1 MSTSPQ
7 DPLPPELEDIGRLMR
22 EERRQPSA
30 LELDDLK
37 RRARRQAAG
46 RSSLTPLVQKGSLL
60 TSRLL
65 ITMLIAFGIVMS
77 GTGATLAIAPNAV
90 NTGSTTSAAQY
101 GSDDDD
107 DGKTDDDDDGDNDD
121 ESDDGGPPPS
131 NPPGGV
137 QGTQESQDPPIGVLP
152 EGPQSGVA
160 SDPAASDPGAPRV
173 QAAADQGDPATPRL
187 QPTRQQADQGESLPF
202 TGLAAIPILVV
213 GIGLLASGLV
223 LRRRA

>member
-7 DPLPPELEDIGRLMR
+7 NPLPPELEDIGRLMR

-65 ITMLIAFGIVMS
+65 ITMLVAFGIVLS

-90 NTGSTTSAAQY
+90 NTGSTTSFAQY

-107 DGKTDDDDDGDNDD
+107 DGTPSNKSNDDNDG
-121 ESDDGGPPPS
+121 E
-131 NPPGGV
+131 GGV
-137 QGTQESQDPPIGVLP
+137 EPAGPVDSPDDKPPIGVLP
-152 EGPQSGVA
+152 EGPKSGVA
-160 SDPAASDPGAPRV
+160 PTAESGGSPRV
-173 QAAADQGDPATPRL
+173 QAAADRGSAPRL
-187 QPTRQQADQGESLPF
+187 QPIRQQADQGESLPF

>member
-1 MSTSPQ
+1 
-7 DPLPPELEDIGRLMR
+7 MR
-22 EERRQPSA
+22 AERRQPSA

-37 RRARRQAAG
+37 RRVRRQAAG

-65 ITMLIAFGIVMS
+65 ITILIAFGIVLS

-90 NTGSTTSAAQY
+90 NTGSTTSFAQY

-107 DGKTDDDDDGDNDD
+107 DGPNDEDDSDDDSGT
-121 ESDDGGPPPS
+121 PPPES
-131 NPPGGV
+131 GVGG
-137 QGTQESQDPPIGVLP
+137 TTASQDPPIGVLP
-152 EGPQSGVA
+152 EGPKSGVA
-160 SDPAASDPGAPRV
+160 PTTESGGAPRV
-173 QAAADQGDPATPRL
+173 QTAADRGSAPRL
-187 QPTRQQADQGESLPF
+187 QPIRQQADQGESLPF

>member
-37 RRARRQAAG
+37 RRTRRQAAG

-77 GTGATLAIAPNAV
+77 GTGASLAILPNAV
-90 NTGSTTSAAQY
+90 DTGSTTSAAQY

-121 ESDDGGPPPS
+121 ESDDGGPPSQGGILPS
-131 NPPGGV
+131 QVN
-137 QGTQESQDPPIGVLP
+137 QDPPIGVLP
-152 EGPQSGVA
+152 EGPKSGVA
-160 SDPAASDPGAPRV
+160 PTTETAEAPRVGAEAPRV
-173 QAAADQGDPATPRL
+173 QAAADRGSTPRL
-187 QPTRQQADQGESLPF
+187 QPIRQQADQGESLPF

>member
-22 EERRQPSA
+22 AERRQPSA
-30 LELDDLK
+30 LELDELK

-65 ITMLIAFGIVMS
+65 ITMLIAFGIVLS

-90 NTGSTTSAAQY
+90 NTGSTTSFAQY

-107 DGKTDDDDDGDNDD
+107 DGDTPPPP
-121 ESDDGGPPPS
+121 DGGRL
-131 NPPGGV
+131 GE
-137 QGTQESQDPPIGVLP
+137 QESQDPPIGVLP
-152 EGPQSGVA
+152 EGPRSGVA
-160 SDPAASDPGAPRV
+160 PTSESSGPPRV
-173 QAAADQGDPATPRL
+173 QAAADRGSAPRL
-187 QPTRQQADQGESLPF
+187 QPIRQQADQGEALPF

>member
-22 EERRQPSA
+22 AERRQPSA
-30 LELDDLK
+30 LELDELK
-37 RRARRQAAG
+37 RRVRRQAAG

-65 ITMLIAFGIVMS
+65 ITILIAFGIVLS

-90 NTGSTTSAAQY
+90 NTGSTTSFAQY

-107 DGKTDDDDDGDNDD
+107 DGTPCEDDDGNDGNGNRCDDDD
-121 ESDDGGPPPS
+121 DDGGPPPQS
-131 NPPGGV
+131 GQAGV
-137 QGTQESQDPPIGVLP
+137 QESQDDPPIGVLP
-152 EGPQSGVA
+152 EGPKSGVA
-160 SDPAASDPGAPRV
+160 PTTESGEAPRV
-173 QAAADQGDPATPRL
+173 QTAADRGSAPRL
-187 QPTRQQADQGESLPF
+187 QPIRQQADQGESLPF

>member
-65 ITMLIAFGIVMS
+65 ITMLVAFGIVLS

-90 NTGSTTSAAQY
+90 NTGSTTSFAQY
-101 GSDDDD
+101 GSNDD
-107 DGKTDDDDDGDNDD
+107 DDDDDGDT
-121 ESDDGGPPPS
+121 PPPD
-131 NPPGGV
+131 GRV
-137 QGTQESQDPPIGVLP
+137 EGTQESQDPPIGVLP
-152 EGPQSGVA
+152 EGPKSGVA
-160 SDPAASDPGAPRV
+160 PTTESGEAPRV
-173 QAAADQGDPATPRL
+173 QTAADGGGAPRL
-187 QPTRQQADQGESLPF
+187 QPIRQQAEEGESLPF

>member
-22 EERRQPSA
+22 AERRQPSA
-30 LELDDLK
+30 LELDELK
-37 RRARRQAAG
+37 RRVRRQAAG

-65 ITMLIAFGIVMS
+65 ITILIAFGIVLS

-107 DGKTDDDDDGDNDD
+107 DDDDGPNDEDDSDDDDSGT
-121 ESDDGGPPPS
+121 PPPES
-131 NPPGGV
+131 GVGG
-137 QGTQESQDPPIGVLP
+137 TTASQDPPIGVLP
-152 EGPQSGVA
+152 EGPKSGVA
-160 SDPAASDPGAPRV
+160 PTTESGEAPRV
-173 QAAADQGDPATPRL
+173 QTAADRGSAPRL
-187 QPTRQQADQGESLPF
+187 QPIRQQADQGESLPF

>member
-22 EERRQPSA
+22 AERRQPSA
-30 LELDDLK
+30 LELDELK
-37 RRARRQAAG
+37 RRVRRQAAG

-65 ITMLIAFGIVMS
+65 VTMLIAFGIVLS

-90 NTGSTTSAAQY
+90 NTGSTTSFAQY

-107 DGKTDDDDDGDNDD
+107 DGPNDEDDSDDDAGD
-121 ESDDGGPPPS
+121 PP
-131 NPPGGV
+131 PPGGGV
-137 QGTQESQDPPIGVLP
+137 EGRTASQNPPIGVLP
-152 EGPQSGVA
+152 EGPKSGVA
-160 SDPAASDPGAPRV
+160 PTTESGEAPRV
-173 QAAADQGDPATPRL
+173 QTAADRGSAPRL
-187 QPTRQQADQGESLPF
+187 QPIRQQADQGESLPF

>member
-22 EERRQPSA
+22 AERRQPSA

-37 RRARRQAAG
+37 RRARRQAAS

-65 ITMLIAFGIVMS
+65 ITILIAFGIVMS
-77 GTGATLAIAPNAV
+77 GTGATLALNTSTVDTGRTPSCDNYKTCDDDDDGKPNDKDD
-90 NTGSTTSAAQY
+90 NK
-101 GSDDDD
+101 SDDDD
-107 DGKTDDDDDGDNDD
+107 DGDT
-121 ESDDGGPPPS
+121 PPPD
-131 NPPGGV
+131 GRV
-137 QGTQESQDPPIGVLP
+137 QGTQESQDAPIGVLP
-152 EGPQSGVA
+152 EGPKSGVA
-160 SDPAASDPGAPRV
+160 PTTESDEAPRV
-173 QAAADQGDPATPRL
+173 QTAADRGSAPRL
-187 QPTRQQADQGESLPF
+187 QPIRQQADQGESLPF

>member
-65 ITMLIAFGIVMS
+65 ITMLVAFGIVLS
-77 GTGATLAIAPNAV
+77 GTGATLAIAPNV
-90 NTGSTTSAAQY
+90 VDTGSTTTKAQY
-101 GSDDDD
+101 FSD
-107 DGKTDDDDDGDNDD
+107 T
-121 ESDDGGPPPS
+121 PPPD
-131 NPPGGV
+131 GRV
-137 QGTQESQDPPIGVLP
+137 EGTQESQDAPIGVLP
-152 EGPQSGVA
+152 EGPKSGVA
-160 SDPAASDPGAPRV
+160 PTTESGEAPRV
-173 QAAADQGDPATPRL
+173 QTAADRGGAPRL
-187 QPTRQQADQGESLPF
+187 QPIRQQAEEGESLPF

>member
-65 ITMLIAFGIVMS
+65 ITMLVAFGIVLS

-90 NTGSTTSAAQY
+90 NTGSTTSFAQY

-107 DGKTDDDDDGDNDD
+107 DGTPSDDDDNKSDDDDDAGD
-121 ESDDGGPPPS
+121 PP
-131 NPPGGV
+131 PPGGGV
-137 QGTQESQDPPIGVLP
+137 EGRTASQDPPIGVLP
-152 EGPQSGVA
+152 EGPKSGVA
-160 SDPAASDPGAPRV
+160 PTTESGEAPRV
-173 QAAADQGDPATPRL
+173 QTAADRGGAPRL
-187 QPTRQQADQGESLPF
+187 QPIRQQAEEGESLPF

>member
-22 EERRQPSA
+22 AERRQPSA
-30 LELDDLK
+30 LELDELK
-37 RRARRQAAG
+37 RRVRRQAAG

-65 ITMLIAFGIVMS
+65 ITILIAFGIVLS

-90 NTGSTTSAAQY
+90 NTGSTTSFAQY
-101 GSDDDD
+101 GSNDD
-107 DGKTDDDDDGDNDD
+107 DDDDDGDT
-121 ESDDGGPPPS
+121 PPPD
-131 NPPGGV
+131 GRV
-137 QGTQESQDPPIGVLP
+137 EGTQESQDPPIGVLP
-152 EGPQSGVA
+152 EGPKSGVA
-160 SDPAASDPGAPRV
+160 PTAESGETPRV
-173 QAAADQGDPATPRL
+173 QTAADRGSAPRL
-187 QPTRQQADQGESLPF
+187 QPIRQQADQGESLPF

>member
-22 EERRQPSA
+22 AERRQPSA

-65 ITMLIAFGIVMS
+65 ITILIAFGIVLS
-77 GTGATLAIAPNAV
+77 GTGATLAMAPNV
-90 NTGSTTSAAQY
+90 VDTGSTTSAAQY

-107 DGKTDDDDDGDNDD
+107 DGPNDEDDSDEDDSDDDDSGT
-121 ESDDGGPPPS
+121 PPPES
-131 NPPGGV
+131 GVGG
-137 QGTQESQDPPIGVLP
+137 TTASQDPPIGVLP
-152 EGPQSGVA
+152 EGPKSGVA
-160 SDPAASDPGAPRV
+160 PTTESGEAPRV
-173 QAAADQGDPATPRL
+173 QTAVDRGGTPRL
-187 QPTRQQADQGESLPF
+187 QAVRQQAEQGEEQLPF
-202 TGLAAIPILVV
+202 TGLAAIPILLA

>member
-1 MSTSPQ
+1 
-7 DPLPPELEDIGRLMR
+7 
-22 EERRQPSA
+22 
-30 LELDDLK
+30 
-37 RRARRQAAG
+37 
-46 RSSLTPLVQKGSLL
+46 L

-65 ITMLIAFGIVMS
+65 ITILIAFGIVLS

-107 DGKTDDDDDGDNDD
+107 DDDDGPNDEDDSDDDDSGT
-121 ESDDGGPPPS
+121 PPPES
-131 NPPGGV
+131 GVGG
-137 QGTQESQDPPIGVLP
+137 TTASQDPPIGVLP
-152 EGPQSGVA
+152 EGPKSGVA
-160 SDPAASDPGAPRV
+160 PTTESGEAPRV
-173 QAAADQGDPATPRL
+173 QTAADRGSAPRL
-187 QPTRQQADQGESLPF
+187 QPIRQQADQGESLPF

>member
-7 DPLPPELEDIGRLMR
+7 DSLPPELEDIGRLMR

-65 ITMLIAFGIVMS
+65 ITMLVAFGIVLS

-90 NTGSTTSAAQY
+90 NTGSTTSFAQY
-101 GSDDDD
+101 GD
-107 DGKTDDDDDGDNDD
+107 T
-121 ESDDGGPPPS
+121 PPPD
-131 NPPGGV
+131 GRV
-137 QGTQESQDPPIGVLP
+137 EGTQESQDPPIGVLP
-152 EGPQSGVA
+152 EGPKSGVA
-160 SDPAASDPGAPRV
+160 PTTESGEAPRV
-173 QAAADQGDPATPRL
+173 QTAVDRGGTPRL
-187 QPTRQQADQGESLPF
+187 QAVRQQAEQGEEQLPF
-202 TGLAAIPILVV
+202 TGLAAIPILLA

>member
-1 MSTSPQ
+1 
-7 DPLPPELEDIGRLMR
+7 MR

-37 RRARRQAAG
+37 RRVRRQAAG

-65 ITMLIAFGIVMS
+65 ITILIAFGIVLS

-90 NTGSTTSAAQY
+90 NTGSTTSFAQY

-107 DGKTDDDDDGDNDD
+107 DGPNDEDDSDDDSGT
-121 ESDDGGPPPS
+121 PPPES
-131 NPPGGV
+131 GVGG
-137 QGTQESQDPPIGVLP
+137 TTASQDPPIGVLP
-152 EGPQSGVA
+152 EGPKSGVA
-160 SDPAASDPGAPRV
+160 PTTESGEAPRV
-173 QAAADQGDPATPRL
+173 QTAADRGSAPRL
-187 QPTRQQADQGESLPF
+187 QPIRQQADQGESLPF

>member
-37 RRARRQAAG
+37 RRARRQAAS

-65 ITMLIAFGIVMS
+65 ITMLIAFGIVLS

-90 NTGSTTSAAQY
+90 NTGSTTSFAQY

-107 DGKTDDDDDGDNDD
+107 DGTPSKKSDDDDDGDT
-121 ESDDGGPPPS
+121 PPPD
-131 NPPGGV
+131 GRV
-137 QGTQESQDPPIGVLP
+137 EGTQESQDPPIGVLP
-152 EGPQSGVA
+152 EGPKSGVA
-160 SDPAASDPGAPRV
+160 PTAESGETPRV
-173 QAAADQGDPATPRL
+173 QTAADRGSAPRL
-187 QPTRQQADQGESLPF
+187 QPIRQQADQGESLPF

>member
-1 MSTSPQ
+1 M
-7 DPLPPELEDIGRLMR
+7 
-22 EERRQPSA
+22 
-30 LELDDLK
+30 
-37 RRARRQAAG
+37 
-46 RSSLTPLVQKGSLL
+46 

-77 GTGATLAIAPNAV
+77 GTGATLAMAPNAV

-107 DGKTDDDDDGDNDD
+107 DGNGSPKGNNNNNNNNNPP
-121 ESDDGGPPPS
+121 DGGVEPAGPVS
-131 NPPGGV
+131 NSP
-137 QGTQESQDPPIGVLP
+137 QDPPIGVLP
-152 EGPQSGVA
+152 EGPKSGVA
-160 SDPAASDPGAPRV
+160 PTTETAEAPRVGAEAPRV
-173 QAAADQGDPATPRL
+173 QAAADRGSTPRL
-187 QPTRQQADQGESLPF
+187 QPIRQQADQGESLPF

>member
-37 RRARRQAAG
+37 RRARRQASG

-77 GTGATLAIAPNAV
+77 GTGATLAMAPNVV

-107 DGKTDDDDDGDNDD
+107 DGKTDDDDDGDDDD
-121 ESDDGGPPPS
+121 EADDDGGGDPPP
-131 NPPGGV
+131 PGSGV
-137 QGTQESQDPPIGVLP
+137 LPTQENQDPPIGVLP

-173 QAAADQGDPATPRL
+173 QAAADRGSTPRL
-187 QPTRQQADQGESLPF
+187 QPIRQQADQGESLPF

>member
-65 ITMLIAFGIVMS
+65 ITMLVAFGIVLS

-90 NTGSTTSAAQY
+90 NTGSTTSFAQY
-101 GSDDDD
+101 GSNV
-107 DGKTDDDDDGDNDD
+107 DDDDGDT
-121 ESDDGGPPPS
+121 PPPD
-131 NPPGGV
+131 GRV
-137 QGTQESQDPPIGVLP
+137 EGTQESQDPPIGVLP
-152 EGPQSGVA
+152 EGPKSGVA
-160 SDPAASDPGAPRV
+160 PTTESGEAPRV
-173 QAAADQGDPATPRL
+173 QTAADRGGAPRL
-187 QPTRQQADQGESLPF
+187 QPIRQQAEEGESLPF

>member
-22 EERRQPSA
+22 AERRQPSA
-30 LELDDLK
+30 LELDELK
-37 RRARRQAAG
+37 RRVRRQAAG

-65 ITMLIAFGIVMS
+65 ITILIAFGIVLS

-90 NTGSTTSAAQY
+90 NTGSTTSFAQY

-107 DGKTDDDDDGDNDD
+107 DGPNDEDDSDDDSGT
-121 ESDDGGPPPS
+121 PPPES
-131 NPPGGV
+131 GVGG
-137 QGTQESQDPPIGVLP
+137 TTASQDPPIGVLP
-152 EGPQSGVA
+152 EGPKSGVA
-160 SDPAASDPGAPRV
+160 PTTESGEAPRV
-173 QAAADQGDPATPRL
+173 QTAADRGSAPRL
-187 QPTRQQADQGESLPF
+187 QPIRQQADQGESLPF